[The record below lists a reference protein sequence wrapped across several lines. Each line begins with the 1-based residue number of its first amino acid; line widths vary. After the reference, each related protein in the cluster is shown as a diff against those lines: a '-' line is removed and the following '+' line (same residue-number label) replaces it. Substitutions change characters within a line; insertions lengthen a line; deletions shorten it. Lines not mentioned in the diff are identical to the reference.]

1 MYYGQM
7 MWILLPAIILTGI
20 AQMMVKSRYNQYLQV
35 YTKSNYKG
43 HVVARAILD
52 KNGLSDVDI
61 EMVGG
66 QLSDHYDPRSKTVRL
81 SNYIYNTSSVAANA
95 VAAHEVG
102 HAIQHAKGYYPLVFR
117 NNLLPVVNFTSRSA
131 VPLFMIGFLFSS
143 FRFLM
148 DIGILFYAVVVLFHL
163 VTLPLEF
170 NASHRAMQELQNM
183 DILHGQEVVGARK
196 MLTAAALTYVASA
209 MVSMAQLIRLIALK
223 GSGNRR
229 N

>member
-170 NASHRAMQELQNM
+170 NASRRAMQELQNM

-209 MVSMAQLIRLIALK
+209 MVSMAQLIRLIALR